1 MSRLNFVLLVAL
13 VLSAL
18 ALVQTAYESRRLFAE
33 IEKAKAELARLESDH
48 ARLLAERQAQATNLR
63 VERLARDRLQMAPI
77 TPQVTQ
83 YVSEAPRRVVGA
95 GEASE
100 SNKASTAPAP
110 AGGAR

>member
-1 MSRLNFVLLVAL
+1 MSRLNLVLLVAL

-83 YVSEAPRRVVGA
+83 YVSDAPRRAVGA
-95 GEASE
+95 GESPE
-100 SNKASTAPAP
+100 GTKAVTTGTTT
-110 AGGAR
+110 GGAR

>member
-1 MSRLNFVLLVAL
+1 MSRLNIALLLAL

-33 IEKAKAELARLESDH
+33 IEKAKADLSRLESDH

-63 VERLARDRLQMAPI
+63 VERLARDRLQMTPI

-83 YVSEAPRRVVGA
+83 YVNDGSKR
-95 GEASE
+95 
-100 SNKASTAPAP
+100 
-110 AGGAR
+110 